1 MAGTQLSDTDDR
13 RARTVERA
21 QDIPKTADRLEQVRV
36 RVRDG
41 GYATDAV
48 LRATARAILDR
59 GDV

>member
-1 MAGTQLSDTDDR
+1 MSDTDDR